1 MVGHYTCGDGRER
14 KRLACAVM
22 KMGSASRGYEIA
34 IAESKTAARGK
45 IGLDKRYL
53 L

>member
-1 MVGHYTCGDGRER
+1 LCGEEDGLGEPCR
-14 KRLACAVM
+14 
-22 KMGSASRGYEIA
+22 YEIA